1 MDKKDPS
8 WLEINVTVDNE
19 IAEAVAEVLSRYAE
33 NGVVVERGIDYN
45 DAEDLG
51 TPFGPCRVYGYLPV
65 DETMEEKRQRI
76 QEGLWYLGRIASV
89 PEPEFRYIE
98 DEDWMSSW
106 KKFYR
111 PILIGEKMLI
121 LPAWIPN
128 TDPERI
134 PVKIDPS
141 MAFGTGTH
149 PTTQL
154 CLEMVERYT
163 IPGENVIDVGCGSGI
178 LAIGALLL
186 GADQALGVDIDDE
199 SMQNSAENAERNGVR
214 ERLELQKGSVSEIR
228 SGEYGISQAPV
239 VMVNILAPVI
249 IRLFDLGL
257 ADLVSPGGVILLSGI
272 LDEQEEKI
280 RSTAER
286 FGLQFIEQ
294 RQIKDWVA
302 LAYRKPEK

>member
-1 MDKKDPS
+1 MDKQNGS
-8 WLEINVTVDNE
+8 WLEINVSVDSE
-19 IAEAVAEVLSRYAE
+19 LAEAVAEVLSRYAE
-33 NGVVVERGIDYN
+33 NGVVVEQGVEYN

-51 TPFGPCRVYGYLPV
+51 TPFGPCHVFAYLPV
-65 DETMEEKRQRI
+65 DEALEEKQQRI
-76 QEGLWYLGRIASV
+76 QEGLWYLGRISEI
-89 PEPEFRYIE
+89 PEAEIRYIE

-128 TDPERI
+128 QNPDRI
-134 PVKIDPS
+134 AVKIDPS

-154 CLEMVERYT
+154 CLELTERYT
-163 IPGENVIDVGCGSGI
+163 IPDENVIDVGCGSGI

-186 GADQALGVDIDDE
+186 GADRALGVDIDDE

-214 ERLELQKGSVSEIR
+214 ERLELQKGSVTEIR
-228 SGEYGISQAPV
+228 NGDFGIRQAPV
-239 VMVNILAPVI
+239 VMVNILAPII
-249 IRLFDLGL
+249 IRLFDMGL
-257 ADLVSPGGVILLSGI
+257 ADLISPNGVILLSGI
-272 LDEQEEKI
+272 LEEQEGKV
-280 RSTAER
+280 RAAAEAA
-286 FGLQFIEQ
+286 GLTFIEQ

-302 LAYRKPEK
+302 LAYRKA